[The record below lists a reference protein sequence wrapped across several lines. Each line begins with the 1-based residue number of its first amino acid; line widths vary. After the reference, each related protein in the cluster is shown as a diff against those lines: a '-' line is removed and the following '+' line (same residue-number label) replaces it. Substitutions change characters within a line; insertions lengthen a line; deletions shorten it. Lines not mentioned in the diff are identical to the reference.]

1 MRIIHWLLF
10 ATIIFS
16 AILAGCGSTPDADAA
31 PPRGNVIAS
40 DRDLNEWLTYYY
52 AHPRPDAMLSALE
65 YMDESKATH
74 RDERQPPV
82 VIFLAMV
89 LRQHPRLLP
98 DVFKQSAD
106 FHLKTRKV
114 IWFAAWE
121 ADLPAAREQLR
132 AARELEEGNA
142 KKLIDVLLAEP
153 PTSLKEREIE
163 SATDLDMLWSAYFA
177 TGDKNYVERIINVLA
192 WTHEKEDATKLLL
205 GVTARWSLAAN
216 ARRHK
221 PVMTICKKVRKK
233 ADDKLKPM
241 LDHVLAEAEGKLL
254 PTEEPQE

>member
-1 MRIIHWLLF
+1 VRKIHWLLS
-10 ATIIFS
+10 AAIIFS
-16 AILAGCGSTPDADAA
+16 AGLAGCGSTPDAGAA

-40 DRDLNEWLTYYY
+40 DRDLNEWLTQYY
-52 AHPRPDAMLSALE
+52 AHPRPDAMLSALK

-74 RDERQPPV
+74 RDERQPPI

-132 AARELEEGNA
+132 AARESEEEHA

-153 PTSLKEREIE
+153 PTPFKERKIE

-177 TGDKNYVERIINVLA
+177 TGDKNYVERIIDVLPWA
-192 WTHEKEDATKLLL
+192 REKEDAAKLLV

-221 PVMTICKKVRKK
+221 PVMTLCKKIRKK
-233 ADDKLKPM
+233 ADDNLKPM

-254 PTEEPQE
+254 PTEDQQD

>member
-1 MRIIHWLLF
+1 M
-10 ATIIFS
+10 
-16 AILAGCGSTPDADAA
+16 
-31 PPRGNVIAS
+31 
-40 DRDLNEWLTYYY
+40 
-52 AHPRPDAMLSALE
+52 
-65 YMDESKATH
+65 
-74 RDERQPPV
+74 
-82 VIFLAMV
+82 
-89 LRQHPRLLP
+89 
-98 DVFKQSAD
+98 
-106 FHLKTRKV
+106 
-114 IWFAAWE
+114 
-121 ADLPAAREQLR
+121 R

-177 TGDKNYVERIINVLA
+177 TGDKNYVERIINVLP
-192 WTHEKEDATKLLL
+192 WTHEKEDATKLLV